1 MVAHEST
8 RSLIIGAFALTGHAE
23 LTAAQLIAL
32 ARPCGVTPTNLK
44 SHLTRM
50 VSDGSLRCHR
60 RPRASTYKPSE
71 RRRRVMEAI
80 RARLRATEQRW
91 DGEWVLLLLP
101 RLPADRSQRERV
113 RRRLEFDGFRPWS
126 RDAFVRPAWPR
137 AWAMETAA
145 VHARITAGV
154 QWKGAPVADA
164 DLPRLV
170 ELYDLDKLHRRARRL
185 ARDVERR
192 TTSISSP
199 PEAWARLISLGGK
212 AIRTVSEDP
221 LLPPELWGE
230 RTGMRE
236 LVAAYRTFE
245 RVCGALAAAFVRDTL
260 SARRERPSASAR
272 AAQESSHA

>member
-1 MVAHEST
+1 
-8 RSLIIGAFALTGHAE
+8 
-23 LTAAQLIAL
+23 
-32 ARPCGVTPTNLK
+32 
-44 SHLTRM
+44 
-50 VSDGSLRCHR
+50 
-60 RPRASTYKPSE
+60 
-71 RRRRVMEAI
+71 
-80 RARLRATEQRW
+80 
-91 DGEWVLLLLP
+91 
-101 RLPADRSQRERV
+101 
-113 RRRLEFDGFRPWS
+113 
-126 RDAFVRPAWPR
+126 
-137 AWAMETAA
+137 METAA